1 MDRIN
6 TEEKPNTIV
15 RSTTEYSL
23 DKNKWRYVQ
32 RIAYWTIRQQTN
44 SRSFKSQ
51 TGQLA
56 DNCQLADSEF
66 FLYHGKIIIYRV
78 PQKSNPL

>member
-32 RIAYWTIRQQTN
+32 RIAY
-44 SRSFKSQ
+44 
-51 TGQLA
+51 
-56 DNCQLADSEF
+56 
-66 FLYHGKIIIYRV
+66 
-78 PQKSNPL
+78 